1 MANFLGVLLLFFVFL
16 FPALI
21 AIPMLAGMALRA
33 FLASRSTWIVT
44 ALLMPHLASKALDRM
59 YDAAVAG
66 NASLTL
72 VYLAAF
78 AGIVFGIRSIMKHA
92 LHK

>member
-1 MANFLGVLLLFFVFL
+1 MANFLGLCFLLLVVL
-16 FPALI
+16 FPVFV
-21 AIPMLAGMALRA
+21 AIPMLGAMALRA

-44 ALLMPHLASKALDRM
+44 ALLMPHMASKALDGM

-66 NASLTL
+66 NMSLTL
-72 VYLAAF
+72 VYLVAF
-78 AGIVFGIRSIMKHA
+78 AATVFGIRSIMKHA